1 MNTELPTP
9 TRILDAALVTFAAR
23 GFEATSL
30 DALAAS
36 LGVRKQTI
44 LHHFGSKDQLLVA
57 VLNRTVGEFVVVI
70 DSALADAG
78 SAAEM
83 TGANQA
89 IAATGATGATGA
101 SEAGGSSERGQ
112 LPGWSAL
119 ESVVRAVFSTA
130 GRRPELLGFLREM
143 GRLGAP
149 HDAAL
154 AAALSPLVDRATT
167 FLRTG
172 LGPRP
177 RSHDP
182 QATVVAAYAAVLGA
196 ITEIEVLR
204 RLQQEPSARLLVRR
218 RRELLSYLSD
228 LLGVARS

>member
-83 TGANQA
+83 TGANR
-89 IAATGATGATGA
+89 ATGA